1 MKTTRLKKTEEK
13 TPRWKALSVSK
24 RNRAV
29 MERIKEYEMEWNTDF
44 STTVFRIVDNYYRT
58 QKELKSHSWAVIR
71 ELAEPVVMP
80 IS

>member
-1 MKTTRLKKTEEK
+1 
-13 TPRWKALSVSK
+13 
-24 RNRAV
+24 